1 MNVVT
6 PLSTSTF
13 KSSSKNIDNNTNK
26 NSIGYEKLL
35 AKKKIYRIFN
45 SIKDVNCYD
54 EKSCDNLQKT
64 FEYLQNDC
72 YDAFDIDP
80 HQQSPRGCSAIQKHN
95 TNAKEKFDCLSKKYG
110 GKKSKTKKSKTKKN
124 KTKKS
129 KK

>member
-1 MNVVT
+1 MNIVT
-6 PLSTSTF
+6 PPSRSSSKSAS
-13 KSSSKNIDNNTNK
+13 KSSSKSSSKHID
-26 NSIGYEKLL
+26 YEKLL

-72 YDAFDIDP
+72 YDAFNIDP
-80 HQQSPRGCSAIQKHN
+80 HQQGPSGCMRITEKNKTAI
-95 TNAKEKFDCLSKKYG
+95 EKFNCLSKKYG
-110 GKKSKTKKSKTKKN
+110 GKKSKTKKN
-124 KTKKS
+124 KTKKY